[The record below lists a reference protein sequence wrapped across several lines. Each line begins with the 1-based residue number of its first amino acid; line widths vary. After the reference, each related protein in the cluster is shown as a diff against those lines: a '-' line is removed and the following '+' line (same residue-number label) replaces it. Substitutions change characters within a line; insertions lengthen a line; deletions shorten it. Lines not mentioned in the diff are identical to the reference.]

1 MTGVGRGREEWRPG
15 QAQVTG
21 GLGRTVLDVENP
33 LRGHRQN
40 SPKPSHGPPRHPTR
54 RYQPRTPDP
63 LSRDPGQPTRPG
75 ARPGCCIR
83 NTRLSPCTD
92 TSSRNSRHWGAGER
106 NACDVCILRD

>member
-54 RYQPRTPDP
+54 RYQTRTPDP
-63 LSRDPGQPTRPG
+63 PSGPGTAHEARG
-75 ARPGCCIR
+75 APRMLHPKH
-83 NTRLSPCTD
+83 SFVPVH
-92 TSSRNSRHWGAGER
+92 RHVEQKF
-106 NACDVCILRD
+106 